1 MKRWPVAWGIVLLGC
16 LPIWLGRA
24 NNAGLL
30 RDTDTIAML
39 ERIGARANPLSWF
52 TGDWPL
58 ENHFYRPIST
68 LVFELDQRLHPNS
81 PAGFGATNALLAIG
95 CVLALFWFLRELL
108 DNVPLATGSALL
120 FAWWNATTAGPGLYA
135 KIPLALAGVG
145 ALVSLLPGRRPLL
158 AVAGVFVA
166 WYASTELDG
175 LVQIRGGS
183 LDWIPGR
190 TATALT
196 LFALASLACYARYER
211 LGAGAMAAP
220 PPTALDRPATKGT
233 TLRQMAGRSNIV
245 WALAAVALAIIAF
258 GAYEQ
263 AVMLPA
269 CLLGVSVAV
278 RMNRWRP
285 RWGWQIVFW
294 GLIPL
299 YLLARRSFLPSG
311 PSQYQ
316 LQQYRHT
323 IDVFFSVLDYLF
335 PRARD
340 VYALWNQFD
349 LGFMNVM
356 LTQVPLIGSIIANAV
371 SLGFATVPEIV
382 RRGIR
387 SSERFRPWL
396 VGYLLSAVAF
406 LPMAWLKPFPTYN
419 HYHYWALAFRSL
431 YAISTVWLAFE
442 LVKRGA
448 TPRAVQAPA
457 RPAP

>member
-1 MKRWPVAWGIVLLGC
+1 MKRWAAAWLIVLLGC

-24 NNAGLL
+24 DNAGLL

-39 ERIGARANPLSWF
+39 ERIEARSSPMSWF

-68 LVFELDQRLHPNS
+68 LVFELDQWIHPNS
-81 PAGFGATNALLAIG
+81 PSGFGMTNALLAIA

-108 DNVPLATGSALL
+108 DDVLLATASALL
-120 FAWWNATTAGPGLYA
+120 FAWWNASTAGLGIYA
-135 KIPLALAGVG
+135 KIPLALAGLG
-145 ALVSLLPGRRPLL
+145 ALASLLLGRRPLL
-158 AVAGVFVA
+158 GIAGVFVA

-175 LVQIRGGS
+175 LVQIRGGA

-190 TATALT
+190 TATTMT
-196 LFALASLACYARYER
+196 LFALVALACYARYER
-211 LGAGAMAAP
+211 LGAVAVPAST
-220 PPTALDRPATKGT
+220 PTALDRPATKGT
-233 TLRQMAGRSNIV
+233 AVRPPAHRANVV
-245 WALAAVALAIIAF
+245 WACAAVALAGVAF

-269 CLLGVSVAV
+269 CLLGVGVAV
-278 RMNRWRP
+278 RMAGLQP
-285 RWGWQIVFW
+285 RWGWQIAFW
-294 GLIPL
+294 ALIPL

-323 IDVFFSVLDYLF
+323 IDVFFSVMDYLF

-356 LTQVPLIGSIIANAV
+356 LTQVPLIGSIVANAV
-371 SLGFATVPEIV
+371 SLGFATVPEAV
-382 RRGIR
+382 RKGLG
-387 SSERFRPWL
+387 SERFRPWL
-396 VGYLLSAVAF
+396 VGYLLSAIAF

-431 YAISTVWLAFE
+431 YAVATVCLAFE
-442 LVKRGA
+442 LVKLGA

-457 RPAP
+457 RPTP